1 MKAVATGLLV
11 LAAIVF
17 VIARLYEDDV
27 RWLRYVRATSEA
39 AMVGA
44 IADWFA
50 ITALFKR
57 PLGLPIPHTAL
68 IPERK
73 DDIGAGLSSF
83 VQSNFL
89 SRRVISE
96 KLESVDMS
104 RRIGEWLREPE
115 NAHSVAG
122 ELALAAST
130 TTELLGDDLQ
140 RTLDTAVRDRLGE
153 TSVVSLTKPI
163 IDTVILFLRE
173 VGDESGGHLSDHLKS
188 DEFAAQLRSHPQL
201 AVHGEQLKHQLL
213 DHPEFHAWMQ
223 DLWSSL
229 QHGLGDAAKESG
241 SVVRRRIEVAIVAL
255 AEHLLRD
262 VELQRKVDAWI
273 ESLVVTLAEAGASE
287 IGNLIEDTVKGWD
300 ADELIARI
308 EPPIGCDLQFVRI
321 NGTLVGGLAGLVIFI
336 ASELWF

>member
-1 MKAVATGLLV
+1 
-11 LAAIVF
+11 
-17 VIARLYEDDV
+17 
-27 RWLRYVRATSEA
+27 
-39 AMVGA
+39 MVGA

-57 PLGLPIPHTAL
+57 PFGLPIPHTAL

-73 DDIGAGLSSF
+73 ADIGAGLSAF

-140 RTLDTAVRDRLGE
+140 RTLDTTVRDRLGE
-153 TSVVSLTKPI
+153 TSVVPMVKPV

-173 VGDESGGHLSDHLKS
+173 VGSESDGPLGEHLMS
-188 DEFAAQLRSHPQL
+188 DEFASQLRSHPQL
-201 AVHGEQLKHQLL
+201 ADHGERLKHQLL
-213 DHPEFHAWMQ
+213 DHPEFHAWTK

-229 QHGLGDAAKESG
+229 QHGLSNGAKESG

-255 AEHLLRD
+255 ADHLLRD

-273 ESLVVTLAEAGASE
+273 ESLVVSLAEAGAGE
-287 IGNLIEDTVKGWD
+287 VGNLIEDTIRDWD

-321 NGTLVGGLAGLVIFI
+321 NGTLVGGLAGLAIFV